1 MKLYYAKLSLKSL
14 YMSQFQL
21 QEPPINLGDAISV
34 KSFEM
39 IKEEITQYPRYF
51 EFSKEEQAVVE
62 RLIHTTTCFKQVIE
76 NIYFTPNVMHKLKDL
91 LQNQAKLIVD
101 TNMIRSGLSDF
112 YLKTY
117 GNEVICYVNE
127 PEVFEM
133 AKQNNTTRSYAAVE
147 LAIKRFKDKP
157 MVLACG
163 NAPTF
168 IYAAINTLVKEKID
182 LNNVILLL
190 FPVGFVNVVE
200 SKEYGKQ
207 FLEHFGAD
215 GIILEGR
222 YGASTMVV
230 ATLHAAYRLIRD
242 YDTEFG
248 KYNGK

>member
-1 MKLYYAKLSLKSL
+1 MNFELL
-14 YMSQFQL
+14 
-21 QEPPINLGDAISV
+21 EPPINIGDEISV

-39 IKEEITQYPRYF
+39 IQSEAVQYEGFKRF
-51 EFSKEEQAVVE
+51 DKNEKALVE
-62 RLIHTTTCFKQVIE
+62 RLIHTTTCFDQVID
-76 NIYFTPNVMHKLKDL
+76 NIYFSDNAMVKLKEL
-91 LQNQAKLIVD
+91 LEKKAKLIVD
-101 TNMIRSGLSDF
+101 TNMIRSGLSKF
-112 YLKTY
+112 YLDKY
-117 GNEVICYVNE
+117 ENEVICYVNE

-133 AKQNNTTRSYAAVE
+133 AKQNKTTRSYAAVE
-147 LAIKRFKDKP
+147 LAIEKFKDEP

-168 IYAAINTLVKEKID
+168 IYAAINALIKKKINLD
-182 LNNVILLL
+182 NVILLL

-200 SKEYGKQ
+200 SKKYGKD
-207 FLEHFGAD
+207 FMNHFGVE

-230 ATLHAAYRLIRD
+230 ASLHAAYRLIKD

>member
-1 MKLYYAKLSLKSL
+1 MNFELL
-14 YMSQFQL
+14 
-21 QEPPINLGDAISV
+21 EPPINIGDEISV

-39 IKEEITQYPRYF
+39 IQAEAVQYEGFKRF
-51 EFSKEEQAVVE
+51 DKNEKALVE
-62 RLIHTTTCFKQVIE
+62 RLIHTTTCFDQVID
-76 NIYFTPNVMHKLKDL
+76 NIYFSDNAMVKLKEL
-91 LQNQAKLIVD
+91 LEKKAKLIVD
-101 TNMIRSGLSDF
+101 TNMIRSGLSKF
-112 YLKTY
+112 YLDKY
-117 GNEVICYVNE
+117 ENEVICYVNE

-133 AKQNNTTRSYAAVE
+133 AKQNKTTRSYAAVE
-147 LAIKRFKDKP
+147 LAIQKFKDEP

-168 IYAAINTLVKEKID
+168 IYAAINALIKKKINLD
-182 LNNVILLL
+182 NVILLL

-200 SKEYGKQ
+200 SKEYGKD
-207 FLEHFGAD
+207 FMEHFGVE

-230 ATLHAAYRLIRD
+230 ASLHAAYRLIKD

>member
-1 MKLYYAKLSLKSL
+1 MNFK
-14 YMSQFQL
+14 L
-21 QEPPINLGDAISV
+21 QEPPINIGDEISV

-39 IKEEITQYPRYF
+39 IHAEALEH
-51 EFSKEEQAVVE
+51 EGFSRFDENEKALVE
-62 RLIHTTTCFKQVIE
+62 RLIHTTTCFEQIID
-76 NIYFTPNVMHKLKDL
+76 NIYFSKNAMNKLKEL
-91 LQNQAKLIVD
+91 LEKKAKLIVD
-101 TNMIRSGLSDF
+101 TNMIRSGLSKF
-112 YLKTY
+112 YLEKY
-117 GNEVICYVNE
+117 ENEVICYVHE

-133 AKQNNTTRSYAAVE
+133 AAQNKTTRSYAAVE
-147 LAIKRFKDKP
+147 LAIEKFKDDP

-168 IYAAINTLVKEKID
+168 IYAAINTLIK
-182 LNNVILLL
+182 LNVNPDNVILLL

-200 SKEYGKQ
+200 SKEYGKE
-207 FLEHFGAD
+207 FMEHFGVE

-230 ATLHAAYRLIRD
+230 ASLHAAYRLIRD